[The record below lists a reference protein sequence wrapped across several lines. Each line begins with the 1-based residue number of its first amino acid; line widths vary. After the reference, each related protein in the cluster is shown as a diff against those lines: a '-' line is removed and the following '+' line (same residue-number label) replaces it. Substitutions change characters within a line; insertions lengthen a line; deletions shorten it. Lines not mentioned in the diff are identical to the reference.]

1 MNGIQETANI
11 WNKFDGVNIEKSFN
25 DNKHIWFQ
33 LGSRDEM
40 GLKLMENTRFYYK
53 GGCVCPYYENTT
65 RDKTIVDLNELIEVL
80 PDMDIIIAHEIGHCF
95 GLSHH
100 ITRETSVMYYS
111 DSELANRVYQI
122 YINNLKQID
131 KK

>member
-1 MNGIQETANI
+1 M
-11 WNKFDGVNIEKSFN
+11 
-25 DNKHIWFQ
+25 
-33 LGSRDEM
+33 
-40 GLKLMENTRFYYK
+40 
-53 GGCVCPYYENTT
+53 
-65 RDKTIVDLNELIEVL
+65 DLNELIEVL